1 MKIPERRITFTC
13 RDGLSLFCRDFGP
26 QSSDAAPVLC
36 LPGLTRNSK
45 DFIALSQRYE
55 DTRRFLCPDLRGR
68 GLSQPETDYTRYYP
82 PTYVEDMWEL
92 LALVGIEKVTIIGT
106 SLGGLMAMIMANIR
120 PEAVSG
126 VVLNDVG
133 PEVNHEGLRRVYE
146 YVGLL
151 PEVGDW
157 AEAVRQVKEIYEIG
171 LPDLD
176 DDAWLELTKRQYRE
190 DENGVPRL
198 EYDPNIGKALREM
211 GGVPIDLWA
220 LFEGLREIPTL
231 ALRGA
236 ISDILSQE
244 TFDKMAQ
251 VKPDLARA
259 TIPHR
264 GHVPLLDEPESI
276 AAIDGFLAENSS

>member
-1 MKIPERRITFTC
+1 MNIPERQITFTC

-26 QSSDAAPVLC
+26 QSSNATPVLC

-45 DFIALSQRYE
+45 DFIALAQHHGA
-55 DTRRFLCPDLRGR
+55 TRRFLCPDLRGR

-92 LALVGIEKVTIIGT
+92 LALVGIEKVTIVGT
-106 SLGGLMAMIMANIR
+106 SLGGLMAMIMASVR
-120 PEAVSG
+120 PNAVSD

-146 YVGLL
+146 YVSRL
-151 PEVGDW
+151 PEVNDW

-171 LPDLD
+171 LPNLD
-176 DDAWLELTKRQYRE
+176 DEGWLQLTRRQYRE

-198 EYDPNIGKALREM
+198 EYDPAIGKALREM

-236 ISDILSQE
+236 ISDILSLE
-244 TFDKMAQ
+244 TFDKMAE
-251 VKPDLARA
+251 VKPDILRA
-259 TIPHR
+259 TIPNR
-264 GHVPLLDEPESI
+264 GHVPLLDEAASI
-276 AAIDGFLAENSS
+276 SAIDGFLAQKSL